1 MSLEVVIGPMF
12 SGKST
17 YALSY
22 VRRERSIGK
31 NGIIVKPNI
40 DTRYSNQSVLITH
53 NREEIP
59 CFMWNLNTPLDA
71 NANMFQNADY
81 IVFEE
86 AQFFQNFKNTIIT
99 LLKSLQKHILVVG
112 LDGDASQKPF
122 GEILDCI
129 PWASKVSK
137 LNALCSICRDG
148 TTAPYT
154 KRKNPE
160 NLTEQICVGGADIY
174 DAVCLNHL

>member
-1 MSLEVVIGPMF
+1 MSLEIVVGPMF

-17 YALSY
+17 YAITY
-22 VRRERSIGK
+22 ARRMRSIGK
-31 NGIIVKPNI
+31 QVLIVKPNI
-40 DTRYSNQSVLITH
+40 DIRYSNQSVLITH
-53 NREEIP
+53 DKQEIP
-59 CFMWNLNTPLDA
+59 CLMWDVDTPLAPFGEIYLNVDC
-71 NANMFQNADY
+71 

-86 AQFFQNFKNTIIT
+86 AQFFKNLERTVITILNT
-99 LLKSLQKHILVVG
+99 HKKHILIVG

-122 GEILDCI
+122 GEILQCI

-137 LNALCSICRDG
+137 RNALCSICRDG
-148 TTAPYT
+148 TIAPYT

-160 NLTEQICVGGADIY
+160 NEIGQVCVGGADIY